1 MASTLS
7 HLAGLQ
13 AHRRLIGQLA
23 RRDVE
28 GRYRGSS
35 LGVVWSFAT
44 PLVMLTVYTFVFG
57 VIFTGARWPQAT
69 AGKTETLGEFA
80 LVLFCGLL
88 LLNLVSECL
97 GRASHLVVGAPN
109 YVKKVVFPLEVLPLM
124 ALTSALFHAA
134 ISLLVVVIANIL
146 LRGSVEWTLVLAPV
160 VLLPVIALVLGLSW
174 LLASLGVFARDVG
187 HAVGVGL
194 QILMFVTPVFYPL
207 EAIPEPVRSYISWNP
222 LTPAVE
228 NLRRVVLWGLQPD
241 WSAWA
246 FSLVVGIVVM
256 IAGLWWFTVTRPAF
270 ADVV

>member
-1 MASTLS
+1 MTVLS
-7 HLAGLQ
+7 HFAGLR

-35 LGVVWSFAT
+35 LGLVWSFAT

-57 VIFTGARWPQAT
+57 VVFTGARWPHT
-69 AGKTETLGEFA
+69 PAGGTENLGEFA

-97 GRASHLVVGAPN
+97 GRASSLVVGAPN

-124 ALTSALFHAA
+124 ALMSALFHTG
-134 ISLLVVVIANIL
+134 ISLLVVVAANVL
-146 LRGSVEWTLVLAPV
+146 LRGSMHWTLVLVPA
-160 VLLPVIALVLGLSW
+160 VLLPVVALILGFSW

-187 HAVGVGL
+187 HVVGVGL
-194 QILMFVTPVFYPL
+194 QILVFVTPIFYPL
-207 EAIPEPVRSYISWNP
+207 EAIPEPVRSFISWNP

-228 NLRRVVLWGLQPD
+228 NLRRVVLWGQQPD
-241 WSAWA
+241 WAAWGI
-246 FSLVVGIVVM
+246 SLVVGSIVM
-256 IAGLWWFTVTRPAF
+256 IGGLWWFTVTRPAF